1 MPKLALMYRPNGK
14 EALEKKFSQLSFST
28 KANHDLEVRLFWLK
42 MACSAKNGIKF
53 MVRMKR
59 LPYKIYLNYQHG
71 GFRYIFV
78 NQSSKMCQ
86 HKKFQ
91 IH

>member
-1 MPKLALMYRPNGK
+1 MPKMALMYRPNGK
-14 EALEKKFSQLSFST
+14 ESLEKKFSKLSFSI

-59 LPYKIYLNYQHG
+59 LPYKIYFNYQHG
-71 GFRYIFV
+71 GFRYIFF
-78 NQSSKMCQ
+78 NLSS
-86 HKKFQ
+86 
-91 IH
+91 